1 MEIDIV
7 RKKELLM
14 EKKLRACRVNIIP
27 RVGHLYLLYNNN
39 NNVTP
44 QSAGYF
50 PPSSPAPSSRPRSPT
65 PPPPTPS
72 PEAVEKATNPIALR
86 YWNQCLDKNSEASR
100 SGPEVMRVLSTAGSG
115 INRNNEVLE
124 ARNNINRFITVDKV
138 KKKDV
143 ERMSRSQSQ
152 SRLEAPPVKPP
163 QYSLVKEEQI
173 KISQSRAN
181 FQNKAMNLVAKSPQP
196 FRRGLS
202 ETRTVGREERPE
214 VRVNLTP
221 QHERQELI
229 NGENLRT
236 LNDNQKAKLIQVR
249 PEIDKKNVNFY
260 IVY

>member
-27 RVGHLYLLYNNN
+27 RVGHLYLLNNNN

-100 SGPEVMRVLSTAGSG
+100 SGPEVMRVLSTAGTG

-143 ERMSRSQSQ
+143 ERLSRSQSQ
-152 SRLEAPPVKPP
+152 SRLEAPPVGPP

-202 ETRTVGREERPE
+202 ETRTVGREERPD

-236 LNDNQKAKLIQVR
+236 LNDNQKAKLIQVG
-249 PEIDKKNVNFY
+249 PEINKKEC
-260 IVY
+260 